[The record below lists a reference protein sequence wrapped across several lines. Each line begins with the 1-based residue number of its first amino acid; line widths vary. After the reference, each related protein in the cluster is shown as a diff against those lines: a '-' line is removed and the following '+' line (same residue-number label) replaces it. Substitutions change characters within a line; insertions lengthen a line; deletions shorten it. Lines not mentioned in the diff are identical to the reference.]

1 MVSLMNSLKPLYQ
14 SRLVQLKAALGT
26 WHGRFVVA
34 GLTLG
39 LVYFPTWLT
48 QLFSRSLMQG
58 STALS
63 IILIMAALGGYLLW
77 SQRSQLAQLPVLE
90 VDQVIGYMLIV
101 VSLVLFPFCRFAV
114 WPQAILWLLTLVGIA
129 FSTWGGQFFIR
140 HPLPPLLLA
149 ATVYP
154 QPGALARTLWET
166 FTPDQF
172 LERLMAYTGSEAL
185 QLIGQPAISEGAYI
199 AIPPHGAVHV
209 DWGCNGF
216 TMAVQ
221 MAIAGFLMGIF
232 LKQNWFKTTLMV
244 VTGAILALIFNIPR
258 IMLLT
263 LAAVYWGEGWFEFW
277 HGTWGGQIF
286 IGILF
291 TLYYYVIMAMV
302 NRRPRKTTNS

>member
-1 MVSLMNSLKPLYQ
+1 MDHLLKPVKSLG
-14 SRLVQLKAALGT
+14 QLGLGQIKAALKS
-26 WHGRFVVA
+26 WHGRFVLA

-48 QLFSRSLMQG
+48 QLFGRSLMQG

-63 IILIMAALGGYLLW
+63 IILIMAGLGGYLLW
-77 SQRSQLAQLPVLE
+77 TQRSQLAKLPVLE

-101 VSLVLFPFCRFAV
+101 SSLVLFPFCRFAV
-114 WPQAILWLLTLVGIA
+114 WPQAILWLLALVGIA
-129 FSTWGGQFFIR
+129 FSTWGGQFFVR
-140 HPLPPLLLA
+140 YPLPPLLFA

-154 QPGALARTLWET
+154 QPGVLARTLWQT
-166 FTPDQF
+166 LTPDQF
-172 LERLMAYTGSEAL
+172 LERLMASLGSEAL
-185 QLIGQPAISEGAYI
+185 QWVGQPAIAEGAYI

-221 MAIAGFLMGIF
+221 MAIAGFLMGVF

-244 VTGAILALIFNIPR
+244 VIGAILALMFNIPR

-263 LAAVYWGEGWFEFW
+263 LASVYWGEGWFEFW

-286 IGILF
+286 TGLLF
-291 TLYYYVIMAMV
+291 TIYYYAIMAMV
-302 NRRPRKTTNS
+302 NRRSKKAANS